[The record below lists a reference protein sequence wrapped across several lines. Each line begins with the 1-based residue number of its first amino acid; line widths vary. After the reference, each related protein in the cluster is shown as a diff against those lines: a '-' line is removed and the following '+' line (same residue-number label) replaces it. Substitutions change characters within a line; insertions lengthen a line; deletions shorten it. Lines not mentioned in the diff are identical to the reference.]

1 MSFLFLTS
9 ISSLNVFAVKWYGE
23 SEFWLATG
31 KVILTVMLFCF
42 TFVTMVGGNPQND
55 AYGFRYWQDPG
66 AFAQTIS
73 TGDLGRFQG
82 FLSALWGAVFTIVGP
97 EYVSM
102 VAGEAKL
109 PRRYLKNA
117 FKATYGRLF
126 FFFLLSAVCVGIVI
140 PYNDPA
146 LVSELASG
154 NGKAATASPYVI
166 AMNNLGVK
174 VLPHVTTVL
183 LLTSIFSAG
192 NAYTYYATR
201 SLYGL
206 ALEGQ
211 APKALTKCTSAGVP
225 IYCLAITM
233 IFPCLAFLNVSGS
246 TADVLTWFINLV
258 TSSGIINYV
267 VITTT
272 YVFFYRAIKAQKIN
286 RSELP
291 YCGYLQPYGTWLA
304 LLYFVAVLGANGY
317 TVFLPGSF
325 DVKTLFTH
333 YAMVFV
339 CPVLF
344 LGWKI
349 LKRTS
354 FVAPA
359 EADLVWAKPEID
371 AYEESFEEIPT
382 GFWQEIIQIFWRR

>member
-1 MSFLFLTS
+1 
-9 ISSLNVFAVKWYGE
+9 
-23 SEFWLATG
+23 
-31 KVILTVMLFCF
+31 MLFCF

-154 NGKAATASPYVI
+154 NGKAATASPYII

-174 VLPHVTTVL
+174 ILPHVTTVL

-382 GFWQEIIQIFWRR
+382 GFWQEIIQIFWRRKKITHDANI